1 MPSCPPAS
9 FTDTRAP
16 WYNPR
21 WLLATVLSFLLIA
34 LWDASG
40 QDLALAHV
48 WGTAQG
54 FALRDDHFL
63 VTYMHQGMRNLG
75 WVIVLAL
82 SLGVWLPFGLLRQL
96 PTARRVQLLVSIL
109 ASLAVVAILKR
120 SSATSCPWD
129 LSIVGGV
136 AEYVSHWR
144 WGVHDGGAG
153 RCFPAGHAAAG
164 FSFVGGYF
172 ALARD
177 TPRAARWWLAVAL
190 AVGLL
195 LGLGQQMRGA
205 HYMSHTLWT
214 AWLCWTA
221 GLAIDMGMARRRSQT
236 AD

>member
-1 MPSCPPAS
+1 MMPSCPPVPLTEPRPAL
-9 FTDTRAP
+9 
-16 WYNPR
+16 YNPR

-34 LWDASG
+34 LWDVSG
-40 QDLALAHV
+40 QDLALAQV

-82 SLGVWLPFGLLRQL
+82 SLGVWMPFGLLRKL

-129 LSIVGGV
+129 LSLFGGV

-153 RCFPAGHAAAG
+153 RCFPAGGGLFLCRRLFCAGPRYTARRPLVAGRGARDGPAAG
-164 FSFVGGYF
+164 PGP
-172 ALARD
+172 ADARRPLYEPHLVD
-177 TPRAARWWLAVAL
+177 RLAVL
-190 AVGLL
+190 
-195 LGLGQQMRGA
+195 
-205 HYMSHTLWT
+205 
-214 AWLCWTA
+214 
-221 GLAIDMGMARRRSQT
+221 DRRPGHRHGHGTPPSQRLS
-236 AD
+236 A

>member
-16 WYNPR
+16 WYTPR

-34 LWDASG
+34 LWDVSG
-40 QDLALAHV
+40 QDLALAQV
-48 WGTAQG
+48 WGTAEG

-75 WVIVLAL
+75 WVIVLVL
-82 SLGVWLPFGLLRQL
+82 SLGVWLPFGLLRKL

-129 LSIVGGV
+129 LSLFGGV

-190 AVGLL
+190 VMGLL

-221 GLAIDMGMARRRSQT
+221 GLVIDMGMARRRLS
-236 AD
+236 A